1 VSTTIYYPY
10 STLES
15 VWNDYLSVVSFT
27 ASYIAPGNTIS
38 RTVIS
43 AARNTLKNGL
53 DYVNA
58 SLLHYALHTEI
69 LNLQQG
75 IALPV
80 NVSLDPDVVNMVQTR
95 INTINTVLLALDTMI
110 SVNNAPTV
118 NLQNVANGI
127 DGLPS
132 IGLLEY
138 IMTFNAET
146 PGAMLTSANFSE
158 VLSDQ
163 SADWAF
169 YATAIQ
175 NAFPTGQGAAIEAFN
190 RQSAIAERMSQLLLH
205 FPEFS
210 SLTSLQQQWNWMAV
224 YPSIAM
230 TGSLLSSNPTNGAL
244 QALNTL
250 RYVINNTLTQ
260 LDTLI
265 AAFKEQHLT
274 VVHVVTAMSNDSLP
288 NIANRV
294 LGNFEQWTQIAQLNN
309 IGPPYN
315 VSAGQQLFMPP
326 ATGANTE
333 TPPNYLLNY
342 LGVDL
347 YYGPLGS
354 DMLPWTGDFFTIS
367 GYNNLMFALERG
379 ILTTIGTLV
388 YHPNYGS
395 RVPPEV
401 GNVETPQTAA
411 HIGAYANSAILYDP
425 RVNSIVAWTV
435 SMQPNNLINYAATIQ
450 PNGFNTT
457 SVSLNLVLQP

>member
-1 VSTTIYYPY
+1 MSTAVYVPY
-10 STLES
+10 SALES
-15 VWNDYLSVVSFT
+15 AWANFLQVVNFV
-27 ASYIAPGNTIS
+27 ASYTAPGGTIA
-38 RTVIS
+38 TGVIV
-43 AARNTLKNGL
+43 AARDTLKNEL
-53 DYVNA
+53 DTINGSLMLNA
-58 SLLHYALHTEI
+58 LSAEL

-75 IALPV
+75 VALPV
-80 NVSLDPDVVNMVQTR
+80 SIDPDTLIVATTR
-95 INTINTVLLALDTMI
+95 IASIQNIIGSLTTLIQPSVTQSVNLTHISNGVAGLPDIDLLAF
-110 SVNNAPTV
+110 
-118 NLQNVANGI
+118 
-127 DGLPS
+127 
-132 IGLLEY
+132 
-138 IMTFNAET
+138 IMKFNAEAV
-146 PGAMLTSANFSE
+146 PSGLTVDNFSST
-158 VLSDQ
+158 LAN
-163 SADWAF
+163 SAKEWREYSNALVK
-169 YATAIQ
+169 
-175 NAFPTGQGAAIEAFN
+175 AFPYGEGAAIEAFN
-190 RQSAIAERMSQLLLH
+190 RQSDIAQRMSQAMSH
-205 FPEFS
+205 FGAFS
-210 SLTSLQQQWNWMAV
+210 TFQGLQQTWNNMVV

-230 TGSLLSSNPTNGAL
+230 TAQLLSSDPASGPL
-244 QALNTL
+244 QSLNTL
-250 RYVINNTLTQ
+250 RYIINNTLIQ

-265 AAFKEQHLT
+265 ASFKEQSLT
-274 VVHVVTAMSNDSLP
+274 VVHVVTARQNDSLP
-288 NIANRV
+288 DIANRI
-294 LGNFEQWTQIAQLNN
+294 LGNFEQWTQIAKLNN

-315 VSAGQQLFMPP
+315 ISAGQQLFMPP
-326 ATGANTE
+326 ATGASTE

-347 YYGPLGS
+347 YYGPLGA
-354 DMLPWTGDFFTIS
+354 DMLPWTGDFLTIS